1 MAARLDLEIVGF
13 DRDGVDVHIVR
24 EIASALE
31 DLVTRYPIRLGGIE
45 ISERR
50 EDAATIERAPSEE
63 STLWV
68 VLDRADLS
76 QPPAPTT
83 TRSRWRWPGRRFAER
98 AIRTAVVR
106 EYARVL
112 DRAGG
117 LRARDQAWQ
126 TLLTESLRGGR
137 STYGLLDPA
146 QALVEGF
153 TEVELRGN
161 RAGAT
166 AKLLHDALTKAAS
179 WRNVVPPD
187 QGPAAAQSGD
197 KRKAV

>member
-1 MAARLDLEIVGF
+1 MADKHDLEIVGF
-13 DRDGVDVHIVR
+13 ERDGIDVHIVG
-24 EIASALE
+24 EIASALD
-31 DLVTRYPIRLGGIE
+31 DLLTRYPIRLGGIE

-50 EDAATIERAPSEE
+50 DAATMTGRPSDET
-63 STLWV
+63 TLWII
-68 VLDRADLS
+68 LDRADLS

-106 EYARVL
+106 EYARAL
-112 DRAGG
+112 DHAGG

-137 STYGLLDPA
+137 STYSLLDPA

-153 TEVELRGN
+153 TEVELRGK
-161 RAGAT
+161 RASST

-179 WRNVVPPD
+179 WPSVIPSD
-187 QGPAAAQSGD
+187 QGPTADAESGD
-197 KRKAV
+197 NRKAV